1 MGLSRK
7 QKPRGRVNRNENRM
21 ILIGTEGNNLNK
33 TERIYFNHFNR
44 RGNGYIIRFARGTNS
59 DPEGIVED
67 LIDSARELD
76 IDTMFG
82 DTIFCLVDTDNNPE
96 RCKAI
101 ESIRKKAEK
110 NHIVIICSAPCFEV
124 WFLQHFDYSTHAFLS
139 SDEAVDSLKKYIPEY
154 NKSKDIYMI
163 LEKRTNDAIQNAEK
177 LEKYHD
183 FVGNKTLMDRNP
195 ETDVYKV
202 VRMLNEKF

>member
-1 MGLSRK
+1 M
-7 QKPRGRVNRNENRM
+7 
-21 ILIGTEGNNLNK
+21 
-33 TERIYFNHFNR
+33 
-44 RGNGYIIRFARGTNS
+44 
-59 DPEGIVED
+59 
-67 LIDSARELD
+67 
-76 IDTMFG
+76 
-82 DTIFCLVDTDNNPE
+82 
-96 RCKAI
+96 
-101 ESIRKKAEK
+101 
-110 NHIVIICSAPCFEV
+110 
-124 WFLQHFDYSTHAFLS
+124 FLQHFDYSTHAFLS

-202 VRMLNEKF
+202 VRMLNEEF